1 MILLIINEFIGNPQ
15 DPFCPKRG
23 CHLSPNPFPQ
33 GRGLSADSASLH
45 CSVPFNGHQSP
56 NGNTL
61 ADVFSMGVFRLWAY
75 SLAAVFP
82 MRRSDHEA
90 QPQTIAE
97 EAFGEATERS
107 VK

>member
-15 DPFCPKRG
+15 DPFYPKRG
-23 CHLSPNPFPQ
+23 RHLSPNPFPQ
-33 GRGLSADSASLH
+33 GRGLTADSASLH
-45 CSVPFNGHQSP
+45 CSVPLNGHQSP

-61 ADVFSMGVFRLWAY
+61 AGVFSMDNILSRGYYLI
-75 SLAAVFP
+75 
-82 MRRSDHEA
+82 RRSDNEA

-97 EAFGEATERS
+97 EALSGATERS